1 MNSKIVKIILIN
13 ALIFILVFFAAE
25 YICYRSVFVSGPL
38 DIPSYKKF
46 DKVEKEYIVDNH
58 LYTNYEKPNSK
69 NRLTFENDGRSL
81 VGKDYKKSPILLLGC
96 SYTYGL
102 GLAKQETFGYQLS
115 QYTKRPVLNWGWK
128 TEGADYSFLQLKQKE
143 NIDKLSKNP
152 PQYVIYTYMYDH
164 LDRLISKNRQYR
176 WYYLRKYG
184 IIDNQKYSPF
194 DKIYTVLTYKN
205 KIFENSL
212 YKRNRYENLL
222 DFDIKIIKGMKKEV
236 QKYSPESKF
245 VILIYSDDYDV
256 MKKNK
261 KEVPFEE
268 YNTLNSSKWKEL
280 EKEGFIVISTEEL
293 LGRKMNQDSDI
304 IKNDYTL
311 TLHPSSKIWSQ
322 ILIKLSQKLG
332 L

>member
-13 ALIFILVFFAAE
+13 ALIFILIFFVAE
-25 YICYRSVFVSGPL
+25 YICYKSIFVSGLL
-38 DIPSYKKF
+38 DIPDYKKL

-58 LYTNYEKPNSK
+58 LYTNYEQPNSK

-102 GLAKQETFGYQLS
+102 GLTKEETFGYQLS

-128 TEGADYSFLQLKQKE
+128 TEGADYSLLQLKQKE

-184 IIDNQKYSPF
+184 IIDTQKYTSF
-194 DKIYTVLTYKN
+194 DNLYTVLAFKN

-212 YKRNRYENLL
+212 YKGNIYENLL
-222 DFDIKIIKGMKKEV
+222 DFDINIIKAMKKET
-236 QKYSPESKF
+236 QKLAPDSKF
-245 VILIYSDDYDV
+245 VILIYSDNYDV
-256 MKKNK
+256 MKENK
-261 KEVPFEE
+261 KAVPFEE
-268 YNTLNSSKWKEL
+268 YNTLNSPKWKEL
-280 EKEGFIVISTEEL
+280 EKEGFIVISTKEL
-293 LGRKMNQDSDI
+293 LGREMNKESDI
-304 IKNDYTL
+304 IKDDYTL
-311 TLHPSSKIWSQ
+311 TLHPSAEIWHQ
-322 ILIKLSQKLG
+322 IVIKLSKKLD